1 MLFNKKQ
8 LLNRQKQWD
17 SFNSWESTF
26 ITINIEINHTN
37 LLNWF
42 DEAWK
47 MAQEQNPDWINQE
60 IDQDKLIRLQ
70 KTRMLFRDWGNF
82 HEQYGA
88 KFKAN
93 NNFSG

>member
-8 LLNRQKQWD
+8 LLNRQKHWD

-26 ITINIEINHTN
+26 LTINIEINHTN
-37 LLNWF
+37 LLIWF
-42 DEAWK
+42 DEARK

-70 KTRMLFRDWGNF
+70 KTRD
-82 HEQYGA
+82 A
-88 KFKAN
+88 
-93 NNFSG
+93 FSQLGKLS